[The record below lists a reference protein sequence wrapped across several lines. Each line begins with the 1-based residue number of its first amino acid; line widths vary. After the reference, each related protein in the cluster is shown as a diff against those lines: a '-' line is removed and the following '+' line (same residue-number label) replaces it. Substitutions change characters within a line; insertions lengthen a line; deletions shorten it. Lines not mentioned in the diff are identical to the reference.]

1 MSDGDDSTPEVPD
14 WSKVPDPDHAWKAL
28 GLVNEWIR
36 HGDAKISVT
45 LAVTG
50 ASGVMLFNL
59 LANQAKTPLA
69 LELLGGGCA
78 VALFLAALF
87 AVIGLVPQVR
97 VRGRREPE
105 SYTNLLFYRHIAG
118 GWNGKT
124 AGFVHALGELTIDK
138 QELTKHIG
146 EQVHANAGVARR
158 KYVWSDRAIKAL
170 AAGLLLLA
178 VTAVVRVVG

>member
-1 MSDGDDSTPEVPD
+1 MSDDADAMPEVPD
-14 WSKVPDPDHAWKAL
+14 WPKVPDPDHAWKAL
-28 GLVNEWIR
+28 GLVNDWIR

-50 ASGVMLFNL
+50 AAGVMLYNLVKDQTNASLGFGL
-59 LANQAKTPLA
+59 LAGA
-69 LELLGGGCA
+69 CA
-78 VALFLAALF
+78 VSLFLAALF
-87 AVIGLVPQVR
+87 AVIGLIPQVR
-97 VRGRREPE
+97 VGSRRQPE
-105 SYTNLLFYRHIAG
+105 AYTNLLFYRHIAD

-138 QELTKHIG
+138 QDLTKHIG

-158 KYVWSDRAIKAL
+158 KYVWSDRSIRAL

-178 VTAVVRVVG
+178 MTALVKVVC